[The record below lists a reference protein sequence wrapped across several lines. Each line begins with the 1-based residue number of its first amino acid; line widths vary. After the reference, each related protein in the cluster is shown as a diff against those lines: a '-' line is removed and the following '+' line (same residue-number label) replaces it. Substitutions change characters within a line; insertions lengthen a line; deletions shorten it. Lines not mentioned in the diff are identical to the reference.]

1 MRPHWPCKPRGR
13 ASSPGVGRI
22 DVIVDPFPVE
32 HNKAVE
38 AAVRGGLAA
47 GQEVLPLVASE
58 SMSPLIRSGDRVR
71 VGRAEPQEL
80 RPGDI
85 VLVASGDGSLVTHRY
100 IGTDRVAGKTF
111 LHTKGDR
118 SLVLD
123 PPWPAAGLLGRI
135 EGVIRGAEEL
145 DIRRGRG
152 YLVHRLLALLMIG
165 GRAWINRLPG
175 DLTRRGCY
183 RPLRW
188 LAQLLAWL
196 AWLGAS
202 Y

>member
-1 MRPHWPCKPRGR
+1 MKPLWPCRPRGR
-13 ASSPGVGRI
+13 ASSPGGRVDAAVG
-22 DVIVDPFPVE
+22 PLPVE

-47 GQEVLPLVASE
+47 GQGVLPVVASE

-71 VGRAEPQEL
+71 VGRAEPQAL

-85 VLVASGDGSLVTHRY
+85 VLFASDDGAMVTHRY
-100 IGTDRVAGKTF
+100 IGSARVADETF

-123 PPWPAAGLLGRI
+123 PPWPAAGLLGRV
-135 EGVIRGAEEL
+135 EGVLRGTEEL
-145 DIRRGRG
+145 DISRGRG
-152 YLVHRLLALLMIG
+152 YLVHRLLSRLMVS

-175 DLTRRGCY
+175 SLTRRGCY
-183 RPLRW
+183 RLLRW
-188 LAQLLAWL
+188 LAGPLAWL
-196 AWLGAS
+196 AWKNAS
-202 Y
+202 R